1 MSQNI
6 LSLLINLIAAAIG
19 GMAVWGWRK
28 WAQGR
33 RRRRRLL
40 ALQRAASEGE
50 VAICV
55 RVGGMGDPVP
65 DVLKYL
71 RERHPNIKR
80 LIAYRVSAEEAD
92 SKLDDQEVGNR
103 IIKDLCDGVRAY
115 GREAVS
121 RVHFFPAGMLV
132 YPLVFG
138 AMLNWCTVVVYYRTK
153 DSYAPLYEVD
163 RDWIYKRHSEFKS
176 LKDWEVL
183 TVPAALAAPSPS
195 QLREATPT
203 PPGRAAQPPA
213 PVVQASA
220 GETDT
225 LENERPKRN

>member
-1 MSQNI
+1 MSQNL
-6 LSLLINLIAAAIG
+6 LSLLINLIAVAIG
-19 GMAVWGWRK
+19 GAAVWGWRK
-28 WAQGR
+28 SVLRR

-40 ALQRAASEGE
+40 ALQQAASEGE

-65 DVLKYL
+65 DVLKHL
-71 RERHPNIKR
+71 REHHPNIGR

-92 SKLDDQEVGNR
+92 SRLDDQEVSNR

-115 GREAVS
+115 GKEVVS

-163 RDWIYKRHSEFKS
+163 KDWIYKRHSEFKS

-183 TVPAALAAPSPS
+183 TVSAIPAAPLPS
-195 QLREATPT
+195 QLHEATPT
-203 PPGRAAQPPA
+203 SPDRAAQPPA
-213 PVVQASA
+213 SVVPVGA

-225 LENERPKRN
+225 SKGKGQ